1 MTQHPARQGRS
12 PFRRML
18 LGSVLAGSAGAVLT
32 AGVLGAVRG
41 GDGLVGA
48 LLGGATALLILV
60 VGLLGIAA
68 IVSGH
73 PSVAM
78 AGALVVYLGQLI
90 LLAAVV
96 LVLRDAAW
104 LDGRAFAIGAV
115 ATTVLAQVGLV
126 LGYTRARHVMFPDAS
141 TSGEVTR

>member
-1 MTQHPARQGRS
+1 MTQQSARQGHS
-12 PFRRML
+12 PFRRMV
-18 LGSVLAGSAGAVLT
+18 LGSVASGSAGAVLT

-41 GDGLVGA
+41 GDGLVAA
-48 LLGGATALLILV
+48 LLGGATALVILV
-60 VGLLGIAA
+60 VGLFGIAA
-68 IVSGH
+68 IVAGH
-73 PSVAM
+73 PAVAM

-115 ATTVLAQVGLV
+115 ATTVMAQVGLV
-126 LGYTRARHVMFPDAS
+126 VGYTRARHVMYPDA
-141 TSGEVTR
+141 GEVTR

>member
-12 PFRRML
+12 PFRAML
-18 LGSVLAGSAGAVLT
+18 LGSVASGLAGALLSAAVL
-32 AGVLGAVRG
+32 GVLRG

-60 VGLLGIAA
+60 VGLLGIGA

-78 AGALVVYLGQLI
+78 AGAFVVYLGQLI
-90 LLAAVV
+90 PLAAVV
-96 LVLRDAAW
+96 LALRDAAW

-115 ATTVLAQVGLV
+115 ATTVVAQVGLIT
-126 LGYTRARHVMFPDAS
+126 GYTRARHVIFPDA
-141 TSGEVTR
+141 GEVTR